1 MTNAESSG
9 FQNPVSFL
17 IWLMA
22 DSTAS
27 TSSKRAKTT
36 GNQTDDMDH
45 NLDLEML
52 DAATM
57 DAQQR
62 KYKDFTA
69 EQIAEMFG
77 KSPGYSP
84 QDPDDVLK
92 LKDQASSGTTN
103 AQTPPNP
110 ADLKDFPPL
119 THKSPPPHNPWSLRI
134 NGWAPTTVSVEA
146 VRSQMQRKLK
156 EHFQLKPIIKNRS
169 CGTCR
174 GEPLEAN
181 NQTLQLTV
189 TNRQVQKAVP
199 DKIKIG
205 PNEAYF
211 FLPNQQGQTQ
221 MGFRGSFFFFH
232 TAQIIPTTTIIR
244 QRLASLS
251 VYPTII
257 RFWTANPE
265 VTRVQVTFS
274 NKNRLQHAIKVSL
287 SWDHKLFSTMN
298 ETKERPAEAITE

>member
-1 MTNAESSG
+1 MFFLSKNRTSKPVELEWTTSADPHTSVCVTGPRLHSYATFTTSSLPTMYTSHLTRKIMRRDIKSALFTYAPCTKESLSTNTSITTHHDVHTTRQQIPSLLPTADLVKAQLNTPKSDDLRNGQFLYPHDSDGDNNLPAQNLKQAVLHRHQGKMTNAESSG

-103 AQTPPNP
+103 AQTPP
-110 ADLKDFPPL
+110 
-119 THKSPPPHNPWSLRI
+119 
-134 NGWAPTTVSVEA
+134 
-146 VRSQMQRKLK
+146 
-156 EHFQLKPIIKNRS
+156 KPGRPERLS
-169 CGTCR
+169 
-174 GEPLEAN
+174 
-181 NQTLQLTV
+181 TL
-189 TNRQVQKAVP
+189 
-199 DKIKIG
+199 D
-205 PNEAYF
+205 
-211 FLPNQQGQTQ
+211 
-221 MGFRGSFFFFH
+221 S
-232 TAQIIPTTTIIR
+232 
-244 QRLASLS
+244 
-251 VYPTII
+251 
-257 RFWTANPE
+257 
-265 VTRVQVTFS
+265 
-274 NKNRLQHAIKVSL
+274 
-287 SWDHKLFSTMN
+287 
-298 ETKERPAEAITE
+298 